1 VNNPRTVL
9 TKLLEK
15 PLFLDLSGRHSM
27 VQAVSDLSMASN
39 HEIIEHPNRTTSEID
54 FQSDSLPL
62 LETSE
67 DICMDEL
74 WDLADATVA
83 ETLAH
88 SALPPLMLP
97 LPLIP
102 ISPLLASSREVS
114 GKDHYEENATATA
127 TVDSEDHVNPV
138 SLLRTAGDMAAAGR
152 ISEARLCRKRAM
164 LLMQVVT

>member
-1 VNNPRTVL
+1 
-9 TKLLEK
+9 
-15 PLFLDLSGRHSM
+15 M

-67 DICMDEL
+67 DICMGEL

-83 ETLAH
+83 ETLVH

-97 LPLIP
+97 LPMIP
-102 ISPLLASSREVS
+102 VSPPLASSREVS

-127 TVDSEDHVNPV
+127 DSEDHVDLV

-152 ISEARLCRKRAM
+152 TSEARLCRKKAM

>member
-1 VNNPRTVL
+1 
-9 TKLLEK
+9 
-15 PLFLDLSGRHSM
+15 M
-27 VQAVSDLSMASN
+27 VQPASPSSMTKNSD
-39 HEIIEHPNRTTSEID
+39 IIEHPNQTTSEID

-83 ETLAH
+83 ETLTHA
-88 SALPPLMLP
+88 ALPPLMLP
-97 LPLIP
+97 LPMIP
-102 ISPLLASSREVS
+102 VSPLLAPLQEVS
-114 GKDHYEENATATA
+114 EKDHHEENATATETA
-127 TVDSEDHVNPV
+127 DAEDHVDPV
-138 SLLRTAGDMAAAGR
+138 SLLRIAGGMAAAGR